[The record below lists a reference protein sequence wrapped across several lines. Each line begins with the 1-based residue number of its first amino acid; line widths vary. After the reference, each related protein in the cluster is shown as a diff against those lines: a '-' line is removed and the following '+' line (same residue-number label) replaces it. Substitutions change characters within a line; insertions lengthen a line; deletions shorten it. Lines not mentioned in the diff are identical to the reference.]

1 MAQSR
6 RYELGVGVLV
16 LGAFALLAFL
26 ALQVGAIRGF
36 RDAVRVSASLPDAA
50 GLAVGGVV
58 SIAGVQVGRVEALT
72 VEFDHARVDLELDRS
87 AQVRRDAVLHVRARS
102 LLGEKYL
109 ELQPVS
115 TTAPLLE
122 DGDSLADARGQLEI
136 DEMVGQIGPLLAAV
150 DAEALRQAVTALTA
164 AVNEDPARAG
174 RMLADGERALHN
186 LAVAS
191 EELPA
196 LIADGRETLA
206 AVRQVADD
214 ARPLISELDGVTRR
228 LDTLVASVPP
238 EQVPAL
244 LAELEL
250 AVKDGRAVL
259 VKLDR
264 ATGGLQTLVDKGNSF
279 TRADWLRITQED
291 GVLVRLRPRDV
302 DEILAAESDAT
313 E

>member
-1 MAQSR
+1 MAATR
-6 RYELGVGVLV
+6 RYEVGVGLLV
-16 LGAFALLAFL
+16 LAAFALLAFM

-36 RDAVRVSASLPDAA
+36 RDRVRVSATLPDAA
-50 GLAVGGVV
+50 GLSVGGVV
-58 SIAGVQVGRVEALT
+58 SIAGVQVGSVEGLV
-72 VEFDHARVDLELDRS
+72 VEFDHARVDLALDTS
-87 AQVRRDAVLHVRARS
+87 AQVRRDVILHVRARS

-109 ELQPVS
+109 ELQPIS

-122 DGDSLADARGQLEI
+122 DGDTLVDTRGQLEI
-136 DEMVGQIGPLLAAV
+136 DEMVTQLGPLLGAV
-150 DAEALRQAVTALTA
+150 DAEALRRALTTLTD

-174 RMLADGERALHN
+174 RMLADAEHALHN

-191 EELPA
+191 DELPA
-196 LIADGRETLA
+196 LVADGRETLA

-214 ARPLISELDGVTRR
+214 ARPVIAQLDATTQR

-238 EQVPAL
+238 EQLPAL
-244 LAELEL
+244 LDELEL

-264 ATGGLQTLVDKGNSF
+264 ASGGLQTLIDKGNSF
-279 TRADWLRITQED
+279 TRADWLRITQEE
-291 GVLVRLRPRDV
+291 GVLIRLKSRDV
-302 DEILAAESDAT
+302 DDVLAAESSA